1 METSSKKLMEAL
13 PSFDEFMNIAS
24 KIKEL
29 SVRKMQLENR
39 IKETE
44 SNSFKEV
51 MSNPK
56 YYINGKPVAVSFFE
70 NAFKFT
76 GLDGGLILL
85 RNELAQIQSEL
96 DEQRNLFDIY
106 KQMHDLFKVL
116 VYQERVFS

>member
-1 METSSKKLMEAL
+1 METNSKKLMEAL
-13 PSFDEFMNIAS
+13 PSFDEFMGIAN

-29 SVRKMQLENR
+29 SIRKMRLENK

-44 SNSFKEV
+44 SESFKEV

-56 YYINGKPVAVSFFE
+56 FYVNGKPVAVSFFE

-76 GLDGGLILL
+76 GIDGNLVLL
-85 RNELAQIQSEL
+85 RNELADTQAEL
-96 DEQRNLFDIY
+96 DEQRNLFEIY